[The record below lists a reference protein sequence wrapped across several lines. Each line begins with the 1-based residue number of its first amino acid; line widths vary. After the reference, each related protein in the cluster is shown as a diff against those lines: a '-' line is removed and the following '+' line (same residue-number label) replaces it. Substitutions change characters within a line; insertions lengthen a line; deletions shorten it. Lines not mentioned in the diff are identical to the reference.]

1 MDTQPQPSENTPQNG
16 SRRGFNKKHAAI
28 FILIVALLVGGGYL
42 YYNHQQEYPS
52 TDDAYVHGN
61 IVYIAPQVDGRL
73 KTVAAKNYNHVH
85 EAAILFTIDPAPYE
99 AALAQATAAYQ
110 LASQENKASSQDILA
125 ASADVTAQIAT
136 QKNTQLKYDRTM
148 KLVADGDLPEQ
159 KANDAQA
166 SLINAKAAVAAA
178 REKMAALI
186 AKQGVSGK
194 NAPAVREA
202 SAALLQTT
210 LNLSYT
216 NIEAPFDGQLGLV
229 NAHPGSVVTMG
240 LALTPLVQT
249 NSFWVQAN
257 YKEDDLGRIKPGLPA
272 AISLDMY
279 PDTQFKGVVDRVS
292 PASGSAFSLLPPENA
307 SGNWVKITQRFP
319 VSIRLL
325 DWDNSRYP
333 LRVGAS
339 ASVTVNTLASP
350 LSLAQ
355 P

>member
-1 MDTQPQPSENTPQNG
+1 MDTQLQPSANTSLND
-16 SRRGFNKKHAAI
+16 SKNGFNKKHAAI
-28 FILIVALLVGGGYL
+28 FILTVVLLVAGGYL

-52 TDDAYVHGN
+52 TDDACVHGN
-61 IVYIAPQVDGRL
+61 IVFIAPQVDGRL
-73 KTVAAKNYNHVH
+73 ETVTAKNYNHVH
-85 EAAILFTIDPAPYE
+85 EADILFTIDPAPYE
-99 AALAQATAAYQ
+99 AVLAQATAAYQ

-202 SAALLQTT
+202 SAALLQAT

-257 YKEDDLGRIKPGLPA
+257 YKEDDLGRIKPGMPA
-272 AISLDMY
+272 TVTLDMY
-279 PDTQFKGVVDRVS
+279 SDIEFQGVVERIS

-319 VSIRLL
+319 VSIHLL
-325 DWDNSRYP
+325 AWDNKRYP
-333 LRVGAS
+333 LRIGAS
-339 ASVTVNTLASP
+339 ASVTVDTLAAP
-350 LSLAQ
+350 IN